1 MTPLDIL
8 KLQLTPLQEKL
19 NNLDDNSIS
28 DVDLKEELLAN
39 AVMLHFFQG
48 GKDKAKVLED
58 LHKSVDECSEMF
70 LKM

>member
-19 NNLDDNSIS
+19 SNLDDNSIS

-39 AVMLHFFQG
+39 AVMLYFFQ
-48 GKDKAKVLED
+48 
-58 LHKSVDECSEMF
+58 
-70 LKM
+70 